1 MGLARGLESHGIELV
16 VLVPSGLSKRR
27 DIRDMCNG
35 GTVKNT
41 GSFTDRN
48 ADEPWADVV
57 TRSEGLVE
65 SRKVG
70 SRQVAARKV
79 AARKVAAKKE
89 CQALGIPYAKLESS
103 SDVGSN
109 FQE

>member
-1 MGLARGLESHGIELV
+1 M
-16 VLVPSGLSKRR
+16 VLVPFGLSKRR

-48 ADEPWADVV
+48 ADERWADVV
-57 TRSEGLVE
+57 TPSEGLVE

-70 SRQVAARKV
+70 MRLVAAREA
-79 AARKVAAKKE
+79 AARGVVAKKE
-89 CQALGIPYAKLESS
+89 CQALGIPYAKLESR

>member
-1 MGLARGLESHGIELV
+1 VGLALGHDSQGIELV
-16 VLVPSGLSKRR
+16 VLVPSGLRKRR

-48 ADEPWADVV
+48 ADERWADVV
-57 TRSEGLVE
+57 TPSEGLVE

-70 SRQVAARKV
+70 LRLVGGARSCGERCRGQKRV
-79 AARKVAAKKE
+79 
-89 CQALGIPYAKLESS
+89 SS
-103 SDVGSN
+103 IGN
-109 FQE
+109 PLREAGE